1 MDENKNNQPGQF
13 QDQEFRDAFGDGSEF
28 QKAFDKT
35 EEKPPVQEAAP

>member
-28 QKAFDKT
+28 QTAFDN
-35 EEKPPVQEAAP
+35 EPEAAPVIEQ